1 MSQDAA
7 PPRVRLHLTITDVG
21 PVGPLRRGAEVMI
34 LTEDED
40 KTPRLI
46 GADSVDAAVDLL
58 AIALKPMI
66 KRLLWGADQPPERRR
81 LADLATAPG
90 AGRAPQDLPGQ
101 VEAGGELPLPAPQDL
116 AGQADG
122 PGI

>member
-40 KTPRLI
+40 KKPKLI
-46 GADSVDAAVDLL
+46 GADSVEAAVDLL

-66 KRLLWGADQPPERRR
+66 RRLLWGADQPRDTLP
-81 LADLATAPG
+81 DPVAPLVG
-90 AGRAPQDLPGQ
+90 AVDALP
-101 VEAGGELPLPAPQDL
+101 
-116 AGQADG
+116 
-122 PGI
+122 